1 MVFHMKRKTTLS
13 IDEQI
18 MRRLKQEAARRGTTL
33 SELVET
39 ALRRL
44 LETPEGRGRQRAL
57 PSFDGG
63 RCLVDVTDRDALY
76 RTMDGT

>member
-1 MVFHMKRKTTLS
+1 MVFHMKTTLQ
-13 IDEQI
+13 IDDQI
-18 MRRLKQEAARRGTTL
+18 MVRLKQEAARQNKTM

-44 LETPEGRGRQRAL
+44 LRHTKVKQPLPDL

-63 RCLVDVTDRDALY
+63 RPRVDVNDREALY
-76 RTMDGT
+76 QVMEGR